1 MQSLE
6 KHVEKQIIVRMF
18 EPDMNVLKQAA
29 RQISAMPDTALNLYG
44 QGGEVLLVAKVRAI
58 AEAAATQMTENIAE
72 QLEQALGDAVYGRG
86 KGSLAYFT
94 AGELIENECIMAAA
108 DPKTGALLAEEF
120 SHTKRGASVYDFGD
134 SSYGDSRVMEKIK
147 AKSAKRAEDGN
158 SASLAAARAEA
169 AAKCSR
175 ADVGVAVTGGGEGK
189 HVYLAVY
196 YKGYVYMRRFSPSAD
211 VGKHAALAALDI
223 TRRLMLNAEVN
234 ARTFKAGAPF
244 DWNAPAQPKKRNPYL
259 VPVIVLAVLLVALAV
274 ACWYFFSHFTL
285 GSEQDNVP
293 AASVSSAAQQ
303 LPESGSAQ
311 LPESVSQSQSAAAGG
326 DADASAP
333 SSQPAAAMSTPA
345 ADANGVVSPFA

>member
-94 AGELIENECIMAAA
+94 AGELIENECIVAAA

-120 SHTKRGASVYDFGD
+120 SHTKRGSSVYDFGD

-147 AKSAKRAEDGN
+147 AKSAKRAEGGN

-211 VGKHAALAALDI
+211 VGKRAALAALDI

-259 VPVIVLAVLLVALAV
+259 VPIIVLAVLLVALAV

-303 LPESGSAQ
+303 LPESGSAS
-311 LPESVSQSQSAAAGG
+311 LPESVPQSQSAAADGT
-326 DADASAP
+326 DASAP
-333 SSQPAAAMSTPA
+333 ASQTAPAASTPA
-345 ADANGVVSPFA
+345 ADANGVVSHFA

>member
-94 AGELIENECIMAAA
+94 AGELIENECIVAAA
-108 DPKTGALLAEEF
+108 DPK
-120 SHTKRGASVYDFGD
+120 RGSSVYDFGD

-147 AKSAKRAEDGN
+147 AKSAKKAEGGN

-211 VGKHAALAALDI
+211 VGKRAALAALDI
-223 TRRLMLNAEVN
+223 TRRLMLNEEVN

-259 VPVIVLAVLLVALAV
+259 VSIIVLAVLLVALAV

-303 LPESGSAQ
+303 LPESGSAS
-311 LPESVSQSQSAAAGG
+311 LPESVPQSQSAAADGT
-326 DADASAP
+326 DASAP
-333 SSQPAAAMSTPA
+333 ASQTAPAASTPA